1 MDKVWLMPP
10 ARYPGQRSYAPRALP
25 APVRA
30 EAEHLPVLGDDRAKM
45 PDSQETLGS
54 FFDESIPSN

>member
-1 MDKVWLMPP
+1 MPP

>member
-10 ARYPGQRSYAPRALP
+10 ARYRGQRSYVRRTLP
-25 APVRA
+25 APLRA
-30 EAEHLPVLGDDRAKM
+30 EAEALQVLGDDRAKM
-45 PDSQETLGS
+45 PDSQKTLGS